1 MSFDSDALRTFR
13 IDCNMTQQEVADAI
27 GASART
33 YQKWEKGETVPD
45 GHNLLRLMNWLQIE
59 SVQQLI
65 KYSFQ
70 EDGLATE
77 NND

>member
-1 MSFDSDALRTFR
+1 MRYGLDGE
-13 IDCNMTQQEVADAI
+13 NEKTQQEVADAI
-27 GASART
+27 GASVRT

-45 GHNLLRLMNWLQIE
+45 GHNLLRLLNWLQIE

-70 EDGLATE
+70 EDDGLGLSTE
-77 NND
+77 DND